1 MAIIVKVIDR
11 CAVAIVA
18 NVIVRHV
25 VIVEV
30 SIVSRHAVAIV
41 VVVVARRAVA
51 IIVDF
56 VARRIV
62 APSPSLLTMAR
73 CPHIGDG
80 KDTIASLIAHPT
92 LLKWRHDN

>member
-1 MAIIVKVIDR
+1 MAIIVKVIAR

-18 NVIVRHV
+18 NVIVHHI

-41 VVVVARRAVA
+41 VVVVARCAVA

-56 VARRIV
+56 VARCTV

-73 CPHIGDG
+73 RPHIGDG